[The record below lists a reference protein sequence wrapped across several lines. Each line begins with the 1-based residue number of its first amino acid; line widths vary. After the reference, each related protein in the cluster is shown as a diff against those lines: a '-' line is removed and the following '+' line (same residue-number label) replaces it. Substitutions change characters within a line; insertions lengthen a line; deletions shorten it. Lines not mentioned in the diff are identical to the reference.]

1 MENKQFN
8 DILANVP
15 GSFKAKLER
24 IRRYLHLGKASVMVG
39 AGFSRN
45 ADVPTHIK
53 VMQWNDVGEDIYCR
67 LQAVDKAE
75 PKELIFKTPMRLA
88 SEFAAVNGRSELDN
102 LIREA
107 IPDDKMNPGGLHRQ
121 LLELPWRDVFT
132 TNYDTLLERA
142 RGGLQRHYSVVTSK
156 EMLLYKKSPRIIKL
170 HGSFPDKTPFLM
182 TEEDFMDYPKEHPEF
197 VNTVRQALVESIF
210 CLVGFSGDDSN
221 FTSWQAWLQDV
232 MGEYAGPSYLIT
244 CDKNHDAAF
253 KVLMKHRGVDVIN
266 LSEIQGLGDYKTALD
281 FFFTYLSPRE
291 PKWCG
296 RVGYDWRKVN
306 LVKITERMQEV
317 RESYPGWF
325 VLPKRYY
332 DEFSDMNYYFP
343 MMDKKYQE
351 LGVKTQKESLLYELD
366 WRANISLTFKDFD
379 WYREALE
386 GIVNSYGEEPLSE
399 KALTLAISLL
409 RLYRHHF
416 DKQTDEKA
424 LTERLAKEL
433 SRMSQQQYNL
443 YYYTIACNALSVLD
457 YDSVEKILSKWKP
470 SPSHYAGIIY
480 KALVLSESTG
490 RATPVEMLSEALE
503 RITLSLSQNTTQE
516 ELSLKTAIESLL
528 AFYCGERMPDN
539 DPKFSF
545 LTLADYF
552 QRKISD
558 RNREQF
564 EITHGFG
571 IGTSSRSWNHSN
583 GINKDLLNPY
593 RYLLFCEAYGFP
605 YGMATNTVDEKILE
619 TVLPQLTLFELSYS
633 IGPVLRSGSRKVA
646 TAYLNRKALNMLS
659 RAAADELASLLL
671 KHAGQKSC
679 EKAHNFRASNTLS
692 PILSR
697 LASSC
702 SSNVVVDI
710 FKYVH
715 AAYRATYMAK
725 REDMQIVYTC
735 VMPEAIQAV
744 YDDVFGSEIYRSE
757 RDADVPLPHDG
768 YKYYKPNAIVIEI
781 AIKGLESPEKEIRQ
795 SAYNRIDYLL
805 KSDITTGQRTQL
817 ETAIRKWRASEA
829 ANLYT
834 RDSFIDVPASKEER
848 KALVELVA
856 KDVEKFLTGDY
867 AYKNSSLEVSSLD
880 SDLRNIIVET
890 SCLSF
895 EQASAILNKIAAVL
909 ETNLASY
916 SKDDS
921 DEMMGGIRH
930 FTEPVFK
937 LVGEFV
943 RLITNNGYSE
953 KKPCEKLFKV
963 LQQYIPSGLTVR
975 ITMERLNYITQ
986 VMGANK
992 IREIITKEI
1001 ISDDERVVIDSC
1013 NALISYVYHY
1023 ANFQTVL
1030 QDIIFYA
1037 THSIAEHLRLY
1048 IQTLMMIPLDKMSS
1062 NTQNQLAVMLKALL
1076 ERIPKQNISEEEKV
1090 DIMHDGVALAASLK
1104 EATGPDSLVEAVKFW
1119 KEYANSEEV
1128 YNDIRRPWFIY
1139 SSFAS
1144 DSGGRSGEF

>member
-8 DILANVP
+8 DILTNMP

-45 ADVPTHIK
+45 ADAPTHIK
-53 VMQWNDVGEDIYCR
+53 VKQWNDVGEDIYCR
-67 LQAVDKAE
+67 LQAVEKAE
-75 PKELIFKTPMRLA
+75 LKELIFKAPMRLA
-88 SEFAAVNGRSELDN
+88 SEFAAVNGRNELDN
-102 LIREA
+102 LIRDA

-182 TEEDFMDYPKEHPEF
+182 TEEDFMDYPKDHPEF

-210 CLVGFSGDDSN
+210 CLVGFSGDDPN

-244 CDKNHDAAF
+244 CDKNYDEAF
-253 KVLMKHRGVDVIN
+253 KILMKQRGVEVVI
-266 LSEIQGLGDYKTALD
+266 LSEIKGLSDYKTALD

-291 PKWCG
+291 PEWSG
-296 RVGYDWRKVN
+296 RVEYDLRKAN
-306 LVKITERMQEV
+306 LVEVIERMREV

-332 DEFSDMNYYFP
+332 DDFTDMTYYFP
-343 MMDKKYQE
+343 MLDKKYQE
-351 LGVKTQKESLLYELD
+351 LDDKSKKEELLYELD

-386 GIVNSYGEEPLSE
+386 AIVNGYGEETLSE
-399 KALTLAISLL
+399 KAITLAISLL

-416 DKQTDEKA
+416 EKQSDEKS
-424 LTERLAKEL
+424 LTERIAKEL
-433 SRMSQQQYNL
+433 PRMSQQQYNL
-443 YYYTIACNALSVLD
+443 YYYTVACNALSVLD
-457 YDSVEKILSKWKP
+457 YDTVEKTLNNWNP

-516 ELSLKTAIESLL
+516 ELSLRIAIENLL
-528 AFYCGERMPDN
+528 AFYSGERMPDN

-545 LTLADYF
+545 LTLSDYF

-558 RNREQF
+558 RNRERF
-564 EITHGFG
+564 EIIHGFG
-571 IGTSSRSWNHSN
+571 IGTSSRSWNHNN

-593 RYLLFCEAYGFP
+593 RYLLLCEAYGFP
-605 YGMATNTVDEKILE
+605 YGMANNTVDERILGI
-619 TVLPQLTLFELSYS
+619 VLPLLTGFKLSYS

-646 TAYLNRKALNMLS
+646 TGYLNRKALNTLS
-659 RAAADELASLLL
+659 RTSADELALLLL
-671 KHAGQKSC
+671 KYTSQKSC
-679 EKAHNFRASNTLS
+679 EKARKFRASDTLS

-702 SSNVVVDI
+702 STNVVVDI

-715 AAYRATYMAK
+715 AAYRGTYMAK
-725 REDMQIVYTC
+725 REDMQIVYTS
-735 VMPEAIQAV
+735 VMPEIIQTV
-744 YDDVFGSEIYRSE
+744 YDDVFGSEIIRSE
-757 RDADVPLPHDG
+757 RDADIPLPHNG
-768 YKYYKPNAIVIEI
+768 YKYYKPDGKVIEI

-795 SAYNRIDYLL
+795 SAYNRIDCLL
-805 KSDITTGQRTQL
+805 KSDIITEQRTQL
-817 ETAIRKWRASEA
+817 ETAIRTWRATETS
-829 ANLYT
+829 NLYT
-834 RDSFIDVPASKEER
+834 RDSFIEVSATKEEG
-848 KALVELVA
+848 KAFKELIVQ
-856 KDVEKFLTGDY
+856 DVEKFLAGDY
-867 AYKNSSLEVSSLD
+867 AYKKSSIEVSSLD
-880 SDLRNIIVET
+880 SDLRNITVEAAN
-890 SCLSF
+890 LST
-895 EQASAILNKIAAVL
+895 EQASAVLNKISDVL
-909 ETNLASY
+909 GANLASY

-921 DEMMGGIRH
+921 DEMLGGIRH

-943 RLITNNGYSE
+943 RLVTNNGYSE

-963 LQQYIPSGLTVR
+963 LQQYIPSGLPVR
-975 ITMERLNYITQ
+975 ITMERLNYVAQ
-986 VMGANK
+986 VIGANK

-1001 ISDDERVVIDSC
+1001 ISDNEHVVIDSC
-1013 NALISYVYHY
+1013 NAFISYVHHY

-1037 THSIAEHLRLY
+1037 THAVVEHLRLY

-1062 NTQNQLAVMLKALL
+1062 NTQDQLAVMLKALL
-1076 ERIPKQNISEEEKV
+1076 VRIPKQNISEEEKV

-1104 EATGPDSLVEAVKFW
+1104 EATAPDSLVEAVNLW
-1119 KEYANSEEV
+1119 EEYANSEEV
-1128 YNDIRRPWFIY
+1128 YNDIRRPWFVK
-1139 SSFAS
+1139 
-1144 DSGGRSGEF
+1144 

>member
-8 DILANVP
+8 DILSNVP

-45 ADVPTHIK
+45 ADVPNHIK
-53 VMQWNDVGEDIYCR
+53 VKQWNDVGEDIYCR
-67 LQAVDKAE
+67 LQAANNVE
-75 PKELIFKTPMRLA
+75 PKELVFKTPMRFA

-102 LIREA
+102 LIRDA
-107 IPDDKMNPGGLHRQ
+107 IPDDKMNPGALHRQ

-210 CLVGFSGDDSN
+210 CLVGFSGDDPN

-244 CDKNHDAAF
+244 CDKNYDEAF
-253 KVLMKHRGVDVIN
+253 KVLMKQRGVEVVN
-266 LSEIQGLGDYKTALD
+266 LSEIKGLGDFKTALD

-291 PKWCG
+291 PEWSG
-296 RVGYDWRKVN
+296 RVEYDWRKVN
-306 LVKITERMQEV
+306 LIEITESMKEV

-332 DEFSDMNYYFP
+332 DDFSDMIYYFP

-351 LGVKTQKESLLYELD
+351 LGDKLQKESLLYELD
-366 WRANISLTFKDFD
+366 WRANVSLTFKDFD
-379 WYREALE
+379 WYREALVE
-386 GIVNSYGEEPLSE
+386 IVNSYGEEALSE
-399 KALTLAISLL
+399 KALSLAISLL
-409 RLYRHHF
+409 RIYRHHF

-424 LTERLAKEL
+424 LTERLVREL
-433 SRMSQQQYNL
+433 PRMSQQQYNL

-457 YDSVEKILSKWKP
+457 YESVERVLSIWTP

-490 RATPVEMLSEALE
+490 KATPVEMLSEALE

-516 ELSLKTAIESLL
+516 ELSLKIAIENLL
-528 AFYCGERMPDN
+528 AFYSGERMTDN
-539 DPKFSF
+539 EPKFSF
-545 LTLADYF
+545 LTLSDYF

-564 EITHGFG
+564 EIIHGFG
-571 IGTSSRSWNHSN
+571 IGTLSRSWNHDN

-593 RYLLFCEAYGFP
+593 RYLLLCEAYGFP
-605 YGMATNTVDEKILE
+605 YGMANNTVDEKILG
-619 TVLPQLTLFELSYS
+619 TVLPLLTGFELSYS
-633 IGPVLRSGSRKVA
+633 IGPMLRSGSRKVA
-646 TAYLNRKALNMLS
+646 TAYLNRKALNTLS
-659 RAAADELASLLL
+659 RASADQLALLL
-671 KHAGQKSC
+671 LSHTAQKSC
-679 EKAHNFRASNTLS
+679 EIAHNFRASNTVS

-697 LASSC
+697 LAPSC

-725 REDMQIVYTC
+725 REDMQIVYSC

-744 YDDVFGSEIYRSE
+744 FDDVFGSEIFRSE
-757 RDADVPLPHDG
+757 RDADVPLPHNG
-768 YKYYKPNAIVIEI
+768 YQYYKPQVKAIEI
-781 AIKGLESPEKEIRQ
+781 ANKGLESPEKEIRKL
-795 SAYNRIDYLL
+795 AYNRIDYLL
-805 KSDITTGQRTQL
+805 KSDITTEQRSQL
-817 ETAIRKWRASEA
+817 ETAIRKWRATETA
-829 ANLYT
+829 DLFT
-834 RDSFIDVPASKEER
+834 RDSFIDVLATKEE
-848 KALVELVA
+848 KKVLVELITQ
-856 KDVEKFLTGDY
+856 DVEKFLAGDY
-867 AYKNSSLEVSSLD
+867 TYKNSSLEVSSLD
-880 SDLRNIIVET
+880 SDLRNITVDAVN
-890 SCLSF
+890 LSS
-895 EQASAILNKIAAVL
+895 EQASAVLNKIADVL
-909 ETNLASY
+909 VANLSGYA
-916 SKDDS
+916 KDDS
-921 DEMMGGIRH
+921 EEMMGGIRH
-930 FTEPVFK
+930 FIEPVFK
-937 LVGEFV
+937 LVGELV

-963 LQQYIPSGLTVR
+963 LQQYIPSGLPVR
-975 ITMERLNYITQ
+975 ITMERLNY
-986 VMGANK
+986 VAHVVGANK
-992 IREIITKEI
+992 IREIITKDI
-1001 ISDDERVVIDSC
+1001 ISDNVHVVIDSC
-1013 NALISYVYHY
+1013 NAFISYVHHY
-1023 ANFQTVL
+1023 ANYQTVL

-1037 THSIAEHLRLY
+1037 THAVAEHLCLY
-1048 IQTLMMIPLDKMSS
+1048 IQTLMMIPLDKMSRNS
-1062 NTQNQLAVMLKALL
+1062 QNQLAVMLNALL
-1076 ERIPKQNISEEEKV
+1076 VRIPKQNISEEEKV

-1104 EATGPDSLVEAVKFW
+1104 EATEPDSVVEAVKLW
-1119 KEYANSEEV
+1119 EEYANSKEV
-1128 YNDIRRPWFIY
+1128 YNDIRRPWFVK
-1139 SSFAS
+1139 
-1144 DSGGRSGEF
+1144 

>member
-8 DILANVP
+8 NILATVP

-53 VMQWNDVGEDIYCR
+53 VKQWNDVGEDIYCK
-67 LQAVDKAE
+67 LQAVEKAE
-75 PKELIFKTPMRLA
+75 PKELVFKTPMRLA
-88 SEFAAVNGRSELDN
+88 SEFAAVNGRNELDN
-102 LIREA
+102 LIRDA

-210 CLVGFSGDDSN
+210 CLVGFSGDDPN

-244 CDKNHDAAF
+244 CDKNYDEAF
-253 KVLMKHRGVDVIN
+253 KILMKQRGVEVVN
-266 LSEIQGLGDYKTALD
+266 LSEIKGLSDYKTALD

-291 PKWCG
+291 PEWSG
-296 RVGYDWRKVN
+296 RVDYDFRKVN
-306 LVKITERMQEV
+306 LVEIIERMREV

-332 DEFSDMNYYFP
+332 DDFSDMAYYFP
-343 MMDKKYQE
+343 MLDKKYQE
-351 LGVKTQKESLLYELD
+351 MDDKSKKEKLLYELD
-366 WRANISLTFKDFD
+366 WRADRSLTFKDFD
-379 WYREALE
+379 WYRDALE
-386 GIVNSYGEEPLSE
+386 VIVNGYGEAPLSE
-399 KALTLAISLL
+399 KAITLAISLL
-409 RLYRHHF
+409 RLYRHHY
-416 DKQTDEKA
+416 DKHTAAKA
-424 LTERLAKEL
+424 LTERIAKEL
-433 SRMSQQQYNL
+433 PRMSQQQYNQ
-443 YYYTIACNALSVLD
+443 YYYTVACNALSILD
-457 YDSVEKILSKWKP
+457 YDSVARVLSKWNP
-470 SPSHYAGIIY
+470 LPSHYVGIIY
-480 KALVLSESTG
+480 KALVLAESMD
-490 RATPVEMLSEALE
+490 RSSPVEMLSEAFE

-516 ELSLKTAIESLL
+516 ELSLRIAIESLL
-528 AFYCGERMPDN
+528 AFYSGERMPDN

-545 LTLADYF
+545 LTLSDYF

-571 IGTSSRSWNHSN
+571 IGTSSRSWNHNN

-619 TVLPQLTLFELSYS
+619 TVLPQLTVFELSYS
-633 IGPVLRSGSRKVA
+633 IGPMLRSGSRKVA
-646 TAYLNRKALNMLS
+646 TAYLNRKALNTLS

-671 KHAGQKSC
+671 KYTGQKSC
-679 EKAHNFRASNTLS
+679 EKARKFRASNILS

-725 REDMQIVYTC
+725 REDMQIVYTS

-744 YDDVFGSEIYRSE
+744 YDEVFGSEIFRSE
-757 RDADVPLPHDG
+757 RDADIPLPHNG
-768 YKYYKPNAIVIEI
+768 YKYYKPQARVIEI
-781 AIKGLESPEKEIRQ
+781 AVKGLESTEIEIRK
-795 SAYNRIDYLL
+795 SAYNRIDCLL
-805 KSDITTGQRTQL
+805 KSDITTEQRTQL
-817 ETAIRKWRASEA
+817 ETVIRTWRATEE

-834 RDSFIDVPASKEER
+834 RDSFIEVPSTKEE
-848 KALVELVA
+848 KKVLVELVA
-856 KDVEKFLTGDY
+856 QDVEKFLAGDY
-867 AYKNSSLEVSSLD
+867 AYNNSSLEVSCLD
-880 SDLRNIIVET
+880 SDLRNITVEAA
-890 SCLSF
+890 SLIS
-895 EQASAILNKIAAVL
+895 EQVTAVMNKIADVL
-909 ETNLASY
+909 EANLVSY

-921 DEMMGGIRH
+921 DEMLGGIRH

-943 RLITNNGYSE
+943 RLVTNNGYSE

-963 LQQYIPSGLTVR
+963 LLQYIPSGLPVR
-975 ITMERLNYITQ
+975 ITMERLNYVAQ
-986 VMGANK
+986 VIGANK
-992 IREIITKEI
+992 IREIITKDI
-1001 ISDDERVVIDSC
+1001 ISDNERVVIDSC
-1013 NALISYVYHY
+1013 NAFISYVHHY
-1023 ANFQTVL
+1023 ANFQKVL

-1037 THSIAEHLRLY
+1037 THAVAEHLRLY
-1048 IQTLMMIPLDKMSS
+1048 IQAVMMIPLDKMSS

-1076 ERIPKQNISEEEKV
+1076 VRIPQQNISEEEKV

-1104 EATGPDSLVEAVKFW
+1104 EATAPAALVEAVKLW
-1119 KEYANSEEV
+1119 EEYAKSENV
-1128 YNDIRRPWFIY
+1128 YNDIRRPWFVN
-1139 SSFAS
+1139 
-1144 DSGGRSGEF
+1144 